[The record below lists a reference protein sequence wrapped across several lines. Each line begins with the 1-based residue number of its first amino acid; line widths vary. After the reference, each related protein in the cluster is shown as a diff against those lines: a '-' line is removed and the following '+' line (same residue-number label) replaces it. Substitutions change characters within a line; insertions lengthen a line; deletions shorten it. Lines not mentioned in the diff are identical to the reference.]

1 VTILRAYQAD
11 LSVDDEVIDYSNQRR
26 HKWLKAAKKGNIRA
40 YLAVFS
46 IFTLMI
52 LRSILTTLIL
62 IGATILGA
70 QAALAQYSAEIT
82 SSDPSRPEFN
92 FMGFGDISYISRDG
106 SSQDGFVI
114 GQAVAHM
121 SASLGQSLSVFGEFS
136 ATAKDSEYSF
146 EVERLIVKY
155 DFSDLFKLSAGRYHT
170 PIGYWNSQFHHGA
183 WLQTTVT
190 RPEMIKFGS
199 KIVPIH
205 FVGILL
211 EGTLPRNA
219 LGLSYH
225 AGFGNGRHAN
235 VARSGDAGDINGDK
249 AWMVQLRAAP
259 DQFFGLEAGLGF
271 YNDEIRPDDR
281 PDIKENTI
289 SAYAAWT
296 RESPEVIFE
305 YLHSEHELLSNSS
318 VSGDVDAWYAQFAYR
333 LKGELRD
340 WKPYARFENTDVDS
354 TDPLLFDQGLDYDAS
369 ILGVR
374 WDFNPYAAL
383 KAEYRNEEFA
393 NAGRENN
400 FRLQVSFV
408 LAKL

>member
-1 VTILRAYQAD
+1 MRPV
-11 LSVDDEVIDYSNQRR
+11 
-26 HKWLKAAKKGNIRA
+26 
-40 YLAVFS
+40 
-46 IFTLMI
+46 
-52 LRSILTTLIL
+52 LTSMLL
-62 IGATILGA
+62 LCATFLGA
-70 QAALAQYSAEIT
+70 QAAYAQYAGEVT
-82 SSDPSRPEFN
+82 SSNPSDPEFN

-114 GQAVAHM
+114 GQAVAHIT
-121 SASLGQSLSVFGEFS
+121 ASLGNSFSVFGEIS
-136 ATAKDSEYSF
+136 ATGKDSGYSM
-146 EVERLIVKY
+146 EVERMIVKY
-155 DFSDLFKLSAGRYHT
+155 DYSDLFKFSAGRYHT
-170 PIGYWNSQFHHGA
+170 PIGYWNSAFHHGT
-183 WLQTTVT
+183 WLQTTT
-190 RPEMIKFGS
+190 SRPEMIKFGS

-205 FVGILL
+205 FVGVLM
-211 EGTLPRNA
+211 EGTLPGNP

-235 VARSGDAGDINGDK
+235 VARAGDAGDINGDK

-259 DQFFGLEAGLGF
+259 DRYFGLEMGLGF

-281 PDIKENTI
+281 PDIKENTV
-289 SAYAAWT
+289 SAYVAWT
-296 RESPEVIFE
+296 RESPEVIIEF
-305 YLHSEHELLSNSS
+305 LHSSHELLTDSS

-333 LKGELRD
+333 LKDDLSQ
-340 WKPYARFENTDVDS
+340 WKPYARFEKTDVDD
-354 TDPLLFDQGLDYDAS
+354 TDPLLFDQGLDFEAA

-383 KAEYRNEEFA
+383 KAEYRNEEFD